1 MHQFTT
7 KNEACTARY
16 NSLSASGRPIFFY
29 PMQYTIK
36 LFAEIT
42 IKSRPVRKRMVRML
56 RDNLRTLLKQL
67 DPDVVIER
75 NWDHLNIES
84 QADSAIQAQIVDLL
98 QRTPGISHFQRV
110 HSFPLADFDTL
121 LAHTKTIY
129 GHLLAGKTFCV
140 RCRRLGDH
148 SFQSGD
154 VERYVGGG
162 LFQQCNTGGVKLK
175 QPDITVSIEI
185 RHDTFYVVEQDYSGL
200 GGFPM
205 ASQDAVLSLISGG
218 FDSTVSSYLCMRR
231 GLLTHYCFFNLGGD
245 AHEIAVKEIAVFLW
259 MKYGASHRVK
269 FISVPFA
276 DVVREIQESSHPSQ
290 MGVILKRMMLRAA
303 SALAKKL
310 DVPALV
316 TGEAV
321 AQVSSQTLVNL
332 SVIDRAID
340 TLVLRPLA
348 LMHKPDIINMSR
360 AIGTE
365 VFAKNIPEYCGVISK
380 KPTTRAKIDR
390 IEHQESQF
398 NFGVLETAIA
408 NSVSSN
414 IDEIT
419 LNINEDHTIRV
430 LQTVPAGA
438 IVLDIR
444 HPDEEE
450 RKPLALQTITVQK
463 LPFYQL
469 HNRYIEL
476 DKEIEY
482 LLYCE
487 RGVMSRLQ
495 AGFLL
500 GQGFAQ
506 VGVFQQNSTR

>member
-1 MHQFTT
+1 
-7 KNEACTARY
+7 
-16 NSLSASGRPIFFY
+16 
-29 PMQYTIK
+29 
-36 LFAEIT
+36 
-42 IKSRPVRKRMVRML
+42 
-56 RDNLRTLLKQL
+56 
-67 DPDVVIER
+67 
-75 NWDHLNIES
+75 
-84 QADSAIQAQIVDLL
+84 
-98 QRTPGISHFQRV
+98 
-110 HSFPLADFDTL
+110 
-121 LAHTKTIY
+121 
-129 GHLLAGKTFCV
+129 
-140 RCRRLGDH
+140 
-148 SFQSGD
+148 
-154 VERYVGGG
+154 
-162 LFQQCNTGGVKLK
+162 
-175 QPDITVSIEI
+175 
-185 RHDTFYVVEQDYSGL
+185 
-200 GGFPM
+200 
-205 ASQDAVLSLISGG
+205 
-218 FDSTVSSYLCMRR
+218 
-231 GLLTHYCFFNLGGD
+231 
-245 AHEIAVKEIAVFLW
+245 
-259 MKYGASHRVK
+259 
-269 FISVPFA
+269 
-276 DVVREIQESSHPSQ
+276 VREIQESSHPSQ
-290 MGVILKRMMLRAA
+290 IGVILKRMMLRAA